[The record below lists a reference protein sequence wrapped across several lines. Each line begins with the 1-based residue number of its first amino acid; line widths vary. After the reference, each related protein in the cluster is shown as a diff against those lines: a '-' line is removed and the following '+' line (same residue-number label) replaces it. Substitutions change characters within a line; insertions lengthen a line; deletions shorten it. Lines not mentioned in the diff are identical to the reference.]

1 MRKSLPAALAALAA
15 VGALARPPE
24 VPEAV
29 FKRCATCH
37 GEQGESIAEDFPR
50 LAGQHEAYLAKELDD
65 FRAGRREG
73 PMVRMARGL
82 TDAQVAALAKY
93 YASQPVPPPA
103 PKTEL
108 HDVGRYL
115 YRKGNPWSGVPACK
129 ACHGEAARGTEKL
142 PALAGQHAAYLE
154 REIREFTSR
163 ARTNDNEVM
172 HTVSQKLTALEVRA
186 LAEYL
191 ASLP

>member
-1 MRKSLPAALAALAA
+1 MRNSLPAALAALAA

-29 FKRCATCH
+29 FKRCVTCH
-37 GEQGESIAEDFPR
+37 GERGESIAEDFPR

-93 YASQPVPPPA
+93 YAAQPVPPPA
-103 PKTEL
+103 PRTEL

-172 HTVSQKLTALEVRA
+172 HAVSQKLTALEVRA